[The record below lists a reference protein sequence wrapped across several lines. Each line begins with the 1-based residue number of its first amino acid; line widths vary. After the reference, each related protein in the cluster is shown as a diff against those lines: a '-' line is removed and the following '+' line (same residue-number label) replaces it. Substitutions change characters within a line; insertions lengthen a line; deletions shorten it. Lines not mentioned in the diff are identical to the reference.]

1 MIKKKQIHCFLIRN
15 QEVLCDSC
23 YPECYISLCPCR
35 SYGCVFKANYKA
47 TGEIV
52 AIKQVPLESDLQEII
67 KEISIMQQCKRY
79 VWSMKTS

>member
-1 MIKKKQIHCFLIRN
+1 MIHFTQSVTSVF
-15 QEVLCDSC
+15 
-23 YPECYISLCPCR
+23 CPCR